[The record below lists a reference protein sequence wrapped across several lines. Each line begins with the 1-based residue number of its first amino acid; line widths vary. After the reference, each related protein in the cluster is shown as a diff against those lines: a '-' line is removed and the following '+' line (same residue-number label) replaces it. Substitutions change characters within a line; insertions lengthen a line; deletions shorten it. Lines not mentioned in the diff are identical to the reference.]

1 MRGETAVAN
10 RTSITRLA
18 GITLFALSVVASANV
33 ATGDTSKAK
42 IALSNSYAGN
52 TFRQQQLKIWAQ
64 VAGQA
69 KKAGLIADAPAFTT
83 AENQATEQAQQIQN
97 LVLQGYKAIVINAA
111 SPTAL
116 NGAIKQA
123 CAAGVVVV
131 SFDGIVTEPCAYRI
145 EADFH
150 KMGAEEVDFLAKK
163 LGGKGNL
170 LEVRGLAGVSV
181 DDEIHQGI
189 VDELKQYPG
198 MKIVGSV
205 YGQWTQTVAQKE
217 VAGILPSL
225 PPIDGVVTQGGDGY
239 GVAQAFR
246 AAGRKIPTIILGNRQ
261 EELAWWQQQGIDS
274 YQTMS
279 IAADPGSSS
288 FAFWA
293 AQQILAG
300 NKLPHEMSL
309 PTLTVTS
316 DSLAKVL
323 PKTAPG
329 TVASNV
335 FTREQVIDMVQS
347 KK

>member
-1 MRGETAVAN
+1 MQLN
-10 RTSITRLA
+10 RTFVSGIASVMLLA
-18 GITLFALSVVASANV
+18 VSAAASAVV
-33 ATGDTSKAK
+33 ATGDTSKDK

-52 TFRQQQLKIWAQ
+52 TFRQQQLKSWAQ
-64 VAGQA
+64 TAEGA
-69 KKAGLIADAPAFTT
+69 KKAGIIAEAPAFTT

-116 NGAIKQA
+116 NGAVKQA

-145 EADFH
+145 AADFH
-150 KMGAEEVDFLAKK
+150 KMGAVQVDFLAKK

-189 VDELKQYPG
+189 VDEVKKYPG

-205 YGQWTQTVAQKE
+205 YGAWTQTVAQKE

-225 PPIDGVVTQGGDGY
+225 PQVDGVVTQGGDGY

-246 AAGRKIPTIILGNRQ
+246 AAGRSIPTIILGNRQ
-261 EELAWWQQQGIDS
+261 EELAWWKSQGVDAC
-274 YQTMS
+274 QTMS
-279 IAADPGSSS
+279 IAADPGSST

-300 NKLPHEMSL
+300 NKLPHDMSL
-309 PTLTVTS
+309 PTLTVTPA
-316 DSLAKVL
+316 SLSTVL
-323 PKTAPG
+323 SATAPG

-335 FTREQVIDMVQS
+335 FTREQVVGMVES
-347 KK
+347 PKK

>member
-1 MRGETAVAN
+1 MPSTSLRVATLAV
-10 RTSITRLA
+10 RLT
-18 GITLFALSVVASANV
+18 GFALLAASAVASAAV
-33 ATGDTSKAK
+33 ATGDTSKDK

-52 TFRQQQLKIWAQ
+52 TFRQQQLKSWAE
-64 VAGQA
+64 VATQA
-69 KKAGLIADAPAFTT
+69 KKAGLVADAPAYTT

-116 NGAIKQA
+116 NGSVKQA

-145 EADFH
+145 AADFH
-150 KMGAEEVDFLAKK
+150 KMGAEQVDFLAKQ
-163 LGGKGNL
+163 LNGKGNL

-189 VDELKQYPG
+189 VDEIKKYPG

-225 PPIDGVVTQGGDGY
+225 PQIDGVVTQGGDGY

-246 AAGRKIPTIILGNRQ
+246 AGGRKVPTIILGNRQ
-261 EELAWWQQQGIDS
+261 EELAWWQQQGVGT
-274 YQTMS
+274 YKTMS
-279 IAADPGSSS
+279 IAADPGSST

-300 NKLPHEMSL
+300 NKLPHDMSL
-309 PTLTVTS
+309 PTLTVTPE
-316 DSLAKVL
+316 SLPTVL

-335 FTREQVIDMVQS
+335 FSREQVVDMVQGA

>member
-1 MRGETAVAN
+1 MLLKKVIIATAIGAAF
-10 RTSITRLA
+10 LA
-18 GITLFALSVVASANV
+18 AGASAKV
-33 ATGDTSKAK
+33 ATGDTSKDK

-52 TFRQQQLKIWAQ
+52 TFRQQQLKSWAQ
-64 VAGQA
+64 VASDA
-69 KKAGLIADAPAFTT
+69 KKVGTIADAPAFTT

-116 NGAIKQA
+116 NGAVKQA

-145 EADFH
+145 AADFH
-150 KMGAEEVDFLAKK
+150 QMGAVQVDFLAKK
-163 LGGKGNL
+163 LGGKGNI

-181 DDEIHQGI
+181 DDEIHRGI
-189 VDELKQYPG
+189 VDEVKKYPG

-205 YGQWTQTVAQKE
+205 YGAWTQTVAQKE
-217 VAGILPSL
+217 VSGVLPSL
-225 PPIDGVVTQGGDGY
+225 PQIDAVVTQGGDGY
-239 GVAQAFR
+239 GAARAFQ

-261 EELAWWQQQGIDS
+261 EELAWWKTQGVDT

-279 IAADPGSSS
+279 IAADPGSST
-288 FAFWA
+288 FAFWV
-293 AQQILAG
+293 AQQLLAG
-300 NKLPHEMSL
+300 NPLPHDMSL

-316 DSLAKVL
+316 ASVDKVL
-323 PKTAPG
+323 AATAPG

-335 FTREQVIDMVQS
+335 FTRDQVVKLIESQP
-347 KK
+347 KP

>member
-1 MRGETAVAN
+1 METAVLFKRSSA
-10 RTSITRLA
+10 SQA
-18 GITLFALSVVASANV
+18 VGIVLLALSAAASAKV
-33 ATGDTSKAK
+33 ATGDTSKDK

-52 TFRQQQLKIWAQ
+52 TFRQQQLKTWAQ
-64 VAGQA
+64 VAGEA

-116 NGAIKQA
+116 NGAVKQA
-123 CAAGVVVV
+123 CAAGVIVV

-145 EADFH
+145 AADFH

-189 VDELKQYPG
+189 VDEAKKYPG

-225 PPIDGVVTQGGDGY
+225 PQVDAVVTQGGDGY

-261 EELAWWQQQGIDS
+261 EELAWWKQQGPDN

-309 PTLTVTS
+309 PTLTVTADTLPS
-316 DSLAKVL
+316 VL

-329 TVASNV
+329 TVASNT
-335 FTREQVIDMVQS
+335 FTREQVVDMVEGA
-347 KK
+347 K